1 MTIAYIANE
10 FPSPL
15 EPYVMDEIT
24 ELRRRGVE
32 VICCS
37 GKRVSPDSLVL
48 TERAFWKETRYFQP
62 LSDDDLVRALG
73 RLASNR
79 HNLWQLLRPLV
90 WEGGD
95 SPARRIRS
103 LGHTVMGAALAEQ
116 LAPLEVEH
124 IHAHHGYFASW
135 MALTAARLL
144 GIGFSFTLHGSDL
157 LQRADLLTAKL
168 KACQFCVTV
177 SDYNRR
183 YILRN
188 FPSTPP
194 EKVVVQRLGVDRM
207 RSWPTSAPT
216 AEENLEADL
225 GHDERGPSA
234 SLRAGSAPSSHQ
246 QRFCLLS
253 VGRLHRVKDYHF
265 LIEGCAALRDQGL
278 DFLCWIVGEGP
289 ERLALERHIVT
300 RGLQG
305 EVRLIGHVPRS
316 ALRSY
321 YRYADLVVMTSKS
334 EGIPVVLMEAMS
346 QAKLV
351 LAPAITGIPELVE
364 HGRTGFLYQPASL
377 PDFVSAVMWIH
388 SHKASLS
395 EIQRAAA
402 ASIAASFNRQR
413 NLRAFAEQFLT
424 RISPS
429 DGNHAHPVLQQVR
442 LSV

>member
-15 EPYVMDEIT
+15 ESYVMDEIT
-24 ELRRRGVE
+24 ELRQRGVQ

-37 GKRVSPDSLVL
+37 GKRVSQNGLSLA
-48 TERAFWKETRYFQP
+48 ERAFWKETRYFQP
-62 LSDDDLVRALG
+62 LSDDELLRALG

-79 HNLWQLLRPLV
+79 RNLWQLLRTLV
-90 WEGGD
+90 WERGA
-95 SPARRIRS
+95 SPARRIRA

-116 LAPLEVEH
+116 LAPLQVEH

-157 LQRADLLTAKL
+157 LQRADLLSAKL
-168 KACQFCVTV
+168 RACQFCVTV
-177 SDYNRR
+177 SDYNRQ

-188 FPSTPP
+188 YPSTPQ
-194 EKVVVQRLGVDRM
+194 EKIVVQRLGVDRVLP
-207 RSWPTSAPT
+207 WPAPT
-216 AEENLEADL
+216 AEPD
-225 GHDERGPSA
+225 H
-234 SLRAGSAPSSHQ
+234 
-246 QRFCLLS
+246 RFCLLS

-265 LIEGCAALRDQGL
+265 LIRACAELRNQGL

-289 ERLALERHIVT
+289 ERPALEREIVA

-305 EVRLIGHVPRS
+305 PVRLIGHVPRA

-346 QAKLV
+346 HAKLV

-364 HGRTGFLYQPASL
+364 HQRTGFLYQPASL
-377 PDFVSAVMWIH
+377 PDFVSAVTWIH
-388 SHKASLS
+388 GHRASLS
-395 EIQRAAA
+395 GIQRAAA
-402 ASIAASFNRQR
+402 ASIAASYNRQR
-413 NLRAFAEQFLT
+413 NLRAFAEQFLA
-424 RISPS
+424 RIPQSEG
-429 DGNHAHPVLQQVR
+429 DHAHPVLQQVR

>member
-24 ELRRRGVE
+24 ELRHRGVQ
-32 VICCS
+32 VVCCS
-37 GKRVSPDSLVL
+37 GKRVSQNALSLA
-48 TERAFWKETRYFQP
+48 ERAFWKETHYFQP
-62 LSDDDLVRALG
+62 LTDEELLRALG

-79 HNLWQLLRPLV
+79 RNLWQLLRPLV
-90 WEGGD
+90 WECGA
-95 SPARRIRS
+95 SPSRRIRA
-103 LGHTVMGAALAEQ
+103 LGHTVMGAVLAEQ

-157 LQRADLLTAKL
+157 LQRADLLSAKL
-168 KACQFCVTV
+168 RACQFCVTV
-177 SDYNRR
+177 SDYNRQ

-188 FPSTPP
+188 YPSTPL
-194 EKVVVQRLGVDRM
+194 EKIVVQRLGVDRVLP
-207 RSWPTSAPT
+207 WPAPAPA
-216 AEENLEADL
+216 AEPD
-225 GHDERGPSA
+225 H
-234 SLRAGSAPSSHQ
+234 H
-246 QRFCLLS
+246 RFCLLS

-265 LIEGCAALRDQGL
+265 LIQACSALRDQGL
-278 DFLCWIVGEGP
+278 DYLCWIVGEGP
-289 ERLALERHIVT
+289 ERPALESQIVA
-300 RGLQG
+300 RGLEGQ
-305 EVRLIGHVPRS
+305 VRLIGHVPRT

-321 YRYADLVVMTSKS
+321 YRTADLVVMTSKS

-346 QAKLV
+346 HAKLV

-364 HGRTGFLYQPASL
+364 HQRTGFLYQPASL
-377 PDFVSAVMWIH
+377 PDFVSAVTWIH
-388 SHKASLS
+388 GHRASLS
-395 EIQRAAA
+395 GIERAAA
-402 ASIAASFNRQR
+402 ASIAASYNRQR
-413 NLRAFAEQFLT
+413 NLRAFAEQFLA
-424 RISPS
+424 RISQS